1 MVYNLL
7 MLSKYFD
14 YLKDNPN
21 HYWFK
26 SKLFGWGWTPA
37 RWQGWLV
44 MAVFLVYVFWES
56 SKLPANG
63 ENVPSDILLSFY
75 IKLGIS
81 ILILLLICFLK
92 GEKPRW
98 QWGFPKEN

>member
-1 MVYNLL
+1 

-26 SKLFGWGWTPA
+26 RKLYGWGWTPA

-92 GEKPRW
+92 GEKPLW